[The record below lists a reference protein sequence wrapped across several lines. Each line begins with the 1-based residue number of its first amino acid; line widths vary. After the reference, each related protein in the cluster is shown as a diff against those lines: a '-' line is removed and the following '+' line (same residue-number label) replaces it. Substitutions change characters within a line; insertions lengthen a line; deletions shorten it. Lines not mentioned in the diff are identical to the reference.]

1 MSGTRLSR
9 PARWK
14 GRPARRAAGC
24 AALAAAAVL
33 AGCGGQERT
42 TTEGTT
48 PTASADPSP
57 TVSPTPSP
65 TPTTGALPDAY
76 DFTPDPARV
85 PRTAER
91 ARELTRNASLEPAD
105 WTPGMVRHDPY
116 ENAGTRPLLPDSCVW
131 TRTALPPGMLDSYT
145 RRIDMP
151 AKDGKGRVQGSL
163 TVTVHRD
170 EALADR
176 EMKDTVQESFR
187 CPVQQLGGGQ
197 RLDGLMSMHLDPK
210 DVKNADATL
219 FEAGRW
225 TGPGSG
231 GPQEYVW
238 SKSRIGTVTTAV
250 SVKGAKGYTTTD
262 LIRFAAEAGAKLLY
276 RVELELK

>member
-1 MSGTRLSR
+1 M
-9 PARWK
+9 
-14 GRPARRAAGC
+14 
-24 AALAAAAVL
+24 

>member
-1 MSGTRLSR
+1 M
-9 PARWK
+9 
-14 GRPARRAAGC
+14 RRAARAGC
-24 AALAAAAVL
+24 AAAAVTAVL

-42 TTEGTT
+42 ATGGAT
-48 PTASADPSP
+48 PTASAAPSP
-57 TVSPTPSP
+57 AASPTPSP

-76 DFTPDPARV
+76 DFAPDPARV
-85 PRTAER
+85 PRTPER
-91 ARELTRNASLEPAD
+91 ARELTRNALLEPAD

-116 ENAGTRPLLPDSCVW
+116 ESAGTRPLLPASCVW
-131 TRTALPPGMLDSYT
+131 TRTGLPPGMLDSRT
-145 RRIDMP
+145 RRIDLP
-151 AKDGKGRVQGSL
+151 AEDGKGRVQGSL

-170 EALADR
+170 ETLADR

-197 RLDGLMSMHLDPK
+197 RLDGLMSMHLDPD

-219 FEAGRW
+219 FEAGTW

-250 SVKGAKGYTTTD
+250 SVKGAEGHTVSD
-262 LIRFAAEAGAKLLY
+262 LIRFAAEAGAKMLY
-276 RVELELK
+276 RVELELR